1 MLYAKYLSECW
12 EVVRTEEVAQ
22 GPSELMVD
30 QLRIG
35 ISWRLQLQHVCL
47 GADQVEKGAFH
58 RHSLRRTG
66 MNIGSLMSL

>member
-35 ISWRLQLQHVCL
+35 ISWRLQL
-47 GADQVEKGAFH
+47 
-58 RHSLRRTG
+58 
-66 MNIGSLMSL
+66 